1 VPPVA
6 EVHRWYGLSELEK
19 NLKMLGEDMREKGV
33 KRMMSQ
39 AAVPMRNEA
48 KINAPILE
56 EPDKRRNRGTVMRA
70 ISIWR
75 KRVTRY
81 AVTYYVGV
89 RGLSRQ
95 KIAKFKRES
104 KNASSDN
111 PNDPFYWRFLEFGT
125 SKLRARPFLRPAFEA
140 KKTESVR
147 VALAEGQAFVKRTIK
162 RFTRT
167 RKR

>member
-1 VPPVA
+1 VA
-6 EVHRWYGLSELEK
+6 EIVQWKGFRELEQ
-19 NLKMLGEDMREKGV
+19 NLKMLGSEMHEKGV
-33 KRMMSQ
+33 KLMMSR

-56 EPDKRRNRGTVMRA
+56 EPDKRRNRGTLLRA

-89 RGLSRQ
+89 RGVSRQ

-104 KNASSDN
+104 GKSSTEN
-111 PNDPFYWRFLEFGT
+111 PNDPFYWKFLEFGT
-125 SKLRARPFLRPAFEA
+125 SKMRARPFLRPAFEA

-147 VALAEGQAFVKRTIK
+147 VALEEGREFVKRIVQK
-162 RFTRT
+162 FHGT

>member
-1 VPPVA
+1 VA
-6 EVHRWYGLSELEK
+6 EIVQWKGFRELEQ
-19 NLKMLGEDMREKGV
+19 NLKMLGSEMHEKGV
-33 KRMMSQ
+33 KLMMSR

-56 EPDKRRNRGTVMRA
+56 EPDKRRNRGTLLRA

-104 KNASSDN
+104 KNSSSDN
-111 PNDPFYWRFLEFGT
+111 PNDPFYWKFLEFGT
-125 SKLRARPFLRPAFEA
+125 SKMRARPFLRPAFEA

-147 VALAEGQAFVKRTIK
+147 VALEEGREFVKRIVQK
-162 RFTRT
+162 FHGT

>member
-1 VPPVA
+1 VA
-6 EVHRWYGLSELEK
+6 EIVQWKGFRELEQ
-19 NLKMLGEDMREKGV
+19 NLKMLGSEMHEKGV
-33 KRMMSQ
+33 KLMMSR

-56 EPDKRRNRGTVMRA
+56 EPDKRRNRGTLLRA

-89 RGLSRQ
+89 RGVSRQ

-104 KNASSDN
+104 GKSSTEN
-111 PNDPFYWRFLEFGT
+111 PNDPFYWKFLEFGT
-125 SKLRARPFLRPAFEA
+125 SKMRARPFLRPAFEA

-147 VALAEGQAFVKRTIK
+147 VALEEGREFVKRIVQK
-162 RFTRT
+162 FHGT
-167 RKR
+167 RKK

>member
-6 EVHRWYGLSELEK
+6 EIVQWKGFRELEQ
-19 NLKMLGEDMREKGV
+19 NLKMLGSEMHEKGV
-33 KRMMSQ
+33 KLMMSR

-56 EPDKRRNRGTVMRA
+56 EPDKRRNRGTLLRA

-104 KNASSDN
+104 ENSSSDN

-125 SKLRARPFLRPAFEA
+125 SKMRARPFLRPAFEA

-147 VALAEGQAFVKRTIK
+147 VALEEGREFVKRIVQK
-162 RFTRT
+162 FHGT